1 MLSSLLEQRFQ
12 NCDGLR
18 IQKYGKRTQ
27 TVRLACIH
35 CQRCTG
41 ELVAR
46 KSAESGQ
53 SILSTCVK
61 DVSFVWRWCFSE
73 VLREPALQQPASAA
87 ALQLPPVFPIHLT
100 IAPSFPPPPSTPVTP
115 VVVIGHYDS
124 VTGSNIPVQLPRA
137 PAPLE
142 PLEVPITSAPLPP
155 APAPLAPLQEPVEA
169 DTDEVP
175 LTPAPSL
182 ALEVPVISTND
193 W

>member
-1 MLSSLLEQRFQ
+1 MFP
-12 NCDGLR
+12 
-18 IQKYGKRTQ
+18 
-27 TVRLACIH
+27 
-35 CQRCTG
+35 
-41 ELVAR
+41 
-46 KSAESGQ
+46 
-53 SILSTCVK
+53 
-61 DVSFVWRWCFSE
+61 FFWRWSFSAL
-73 VLREPALQQPASAA
+73 LREPALQQPATAA

-100 IAPSFPPPPSTPVTP
+100 MAASFPPPPSTPVTP
-115 VVVIGHYDS
+115 VVVIGNYDS
-124 VTGSNIPVQLPRA
+124 VTGSNIPVQLPPA

-142 PLEVPITSAPLPP
+142 ALEVPITSAPLPP